1 MLCSLLQ
8 QRVDEMHRL
17 TLATPPKM
25 TPKNPSTFRP
35 IQLRA
40 PSTQLRLSDALQSS
54 SRRHLESCGASWAMS
69 EILC

>member
-25 TPKNPSTFRP
+25 VSGIGND
-35 IQLRA
+35 
-40 PSTQLRLSDALQSS
+40 DA
-54 SRRHLESCGASWAMS
+54 RRTCQN
-69 EILC
+69 